1 MITTR
6 IRAIV
11 GMGMLAGAL
20 GLSALGAAS
29 VANAAPVSN
38 VPQYWVCD
46 HYDQYGNFLYETD
59 GRCQ

>member
-1 MITTR
+1 MINNR

-29 VANAAPVSN
+29 IANAEPTHAPA
-38 VPQYWVCD
+38 PQDVCWYTY
-46 HYDQYGNFLYETD
+46 HPEAGWWY
-59 GRCQ
+59 C

>member
-1 MITTR
+1 MINNR

-29 VANAAPVSN
+29 VANAEPTHAPA
-38 VPQYWVCD
+38 PQDVCWYTY
-46 HYDQYGNFLYETD
+46 HPEAGWWY
-59 GRCQ
+59 C